1 MDNRLYWIWL
11 QSIFAPGSLKPD
23 CLLREYGSAKE
34 IYHAPAGGMERF
46 GLSKTELDRLSDKS
60 LAVSRGILNRALENG
75 GWLLT
80 PDDALYPSLLRAIP
94 GIPLALY
101 GYGELPELDVNPA
114 VAVVGTRAAT
124 RFGRQATALVAGGL
138 ALGGAVV
145 VSGGAY
151 GVDTAAHEA
160 ALAVGGRTIVV
171 QGCGLDIPYPA
182 NNAALRRKAALS
194 GAVISEFPPG
204 APALRHHFPIR
215 NRIISGLSLG
225 VCVTEAPAKSGALIT
240 AWHAFEHGRDV
251 FAVAG
256 DMITGRSAGTDQL
269 IKRGAKLVTSAA
281 EILEEY
287 LPRFGDILDLKAA
300 ESARSHPQ
308 LKRYILSGEEQE
320 KPKTGETA
328 KTPAKFAECPDYV
341 SDGSRRLFSFLDGT
355 PKTMDELT
363 ALSGLATAKI
373 LTYLTELELA
383 GCVRRAPGQ
392 IYARMPV

>member
-1 MDNRLYWIWL
+1 
-11 QSIFAPGSLKPD
+11 
-23 CLLREYGSAKE
+23 
-34 IYHAPAGGMERF
+34 
-46 GLSKTELDRLSDKS
+46 
-60 LAVSRGILNRALENG
+60 
-75 GWLLT
+75 
-80 PDDALYPSLLRAIP
+80 
-94 GIPLALY
+94 
-101 GYGELPELDVNPA
+101 
-114 VAVVGTRAAT
+114 
-124 RFGRQATALVAGGL
+124 
-138 ALGGAVV
+138 
-145 VSGGAY
+145 
-151 GVDTAAHEA
+151 
-160 ALAVGGRTIVV
+160 
-171 QGCGLDIPYPA
+171 
-182 NNAALRRKAALS
+182 
-194 GAVISEFPPG
+194 
-204 APALRHHFPIR
+204 
-215 NRIISGLSLG
+215 

-240 AWHAFEHGRDV
+240 AWHAFEQGRDV

-373 LTYLTELELA
+373 LTSLTELELA

-392 IYARMPV
+392 TYARMPI